1 MIKAKS
7 AGCPNLCIPIIEL
20 PWENKD
26 VALYDVSLFL
36 LKPTYDS
43 YSAPHCNNY
52 WYFGRCDMVGSFRFQ
67 KWYSNKNWH
76 PGFRDNRL
84 RIRSFV
90 SLRYTHIALL
100 YRCHWV
106 YFPALLRIFS
116 LCSGVFDWLVNRSN
130 SAGIVRPVRENMEYK
145 TKEEVFMQA
154 VDRVNRYLVIMGIF
168 FLIYFLIITKADK
181 FLFLLALSNVSFA
194 LLSHRLL
201 NIARGLSAE
210 LRQTRVVLKE
220 YAEKVAKLAE

>member
-1 MIKAKS
+1 
-7 AGCPNLCIPIIEL
+7 
-20 PWENKD
+20 
-26 VALYDVSLFL
+26 
-36 LKPTYDS
+36 
-43 YSAPHCNNY
+43 
-52 WYFGRCDMVGSFRFQ
+52 
-67 KWYSNKNWH
+67 
-76 PGFRDNRL
+76 
-84 RIRSFV
+84 
-90 SLRYTHIALL
+90 
-100 YRCHWV
+100 
-106 YFPALLRIFS
+106 
-116 LCSGVFDWLVNRSN
+116 
-130 SAGIVRPVRENMEYK
+130 MEYK

-220 YAEKVAKLAE
+220 YAEIVSKLAE